1 MSQSDEYDHEILLQF
16 NSAFPT
22 RTEVQQIQEMYQNYR
37 VRAVDAE
44 EL

>member
-1 MSQSDEYDHEILLQF
+1 MSQSDDYDHEILLQF

-22 RTEVQQIQEMYQNYR
+22 RTEVQQILELYPDYQVQE
-37 VRAVDAE
+37 VDAE